1 MREGEQ
7 VRSITESIRVRGY
20 ANSSKRS
27 ELAVEFSDNVLQV
40 ATPSRA
46 VFVFGFVFVLV
57 LVLERSECSLC
68 FTGRSTHQ

>member
-46 VFVFGFVFVLV
+46 VFVFVFV